1 MDRFVLFTYNV
12 LGIDFLN
19 RYHVHEK
26 LQSFMAPIPAGTW
39 HEEMVEELFSSLLG
53 RKGGNLDDDEEDEN
67 ETKEDEEQ
75 EDIPDDGLRIFG

>member
-1 MDRFVLFTYNV
+1 
-12 LGIDFLN
+12 
-19 RYHVHEK
+19 
-26 LQSFMAPIPAGTW
+26 MAPIPAGTW
-39 HEEMVEELFSSLLG
+39 HEEMIEELFSSLLG